1 MLPPSEISG
10 PVPLSMGSSAV
21 ERVRRASATVLFAFT
36 LLSARFAFALLS
48 ALFAFALLS
57 ARPGLRCVGD
67 VVLPLGSC
75 PRQTSGFV
83 APTVAV
89 GGRSHRFLV
98 SWRRGACA
106 ASTGRGGGTSGP
118 EPGSRQ
124 GRAAD
129 SALSTTATAPL
140 GLGAG
145 SQRWRKEKSRKRRQ
159 RRARGAT
166 VAELGVCDGNTVE
179 INRTEF

>member
-1 MLPPSEISG
+1 VLPPSEISG

-36 LLSARFAFALLS
+36 LLSA
-48 ALFAFALLS
+48 LFAFALLS

-75 PRQTSGFV
+75 PRQTIGFV